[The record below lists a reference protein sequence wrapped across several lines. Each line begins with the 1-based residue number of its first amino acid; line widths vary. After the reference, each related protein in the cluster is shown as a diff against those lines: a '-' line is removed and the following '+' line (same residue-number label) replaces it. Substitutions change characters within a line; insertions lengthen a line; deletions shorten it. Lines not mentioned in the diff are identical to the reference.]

1 MRVQKVLFLLVLT
14 IFISSFLV
22 EAAKKKS
29 KGKALSVASRTDFV
43 TTYDKRSLYVSSLS
57 PGKSCAI
64 IFVHGLF
71 ESSDIWFQQYLNW
84 HPNCSTVV
92 YDSYGHG
99 LSTGI
104 KPKRDDTVQIKDL
117 TAIMKWTK
125 ATNIILVG
133 HNYGGVAIQQYV
145 QKYPTDKRIVA
156 LSLVDTFARNPN
168 PYRQGGDQP
177 IISLLASNVYKQ
189 DAIIACQLALIN
201 PAEPHDLA
209 IGAWEILAG
218 SGLTTNL
225 QAANQ
230 IILTNVSFVGSKF
243 TKPVQILYG
252 ALDSI
257 ISPQNWNEMKSIYKN
272 SQLNKILDGS
282 HSPHLQTPAE
292 FNSVLQT
299 FIDKVTKGI
308 F

>member
-1 MRVQKVLFLLVLT
+1 MRVKKVLFLLVLT

-22 EAAKKKS
+22 DAATKS
-29 KGKALSVASRTDFV
+29 SVISIAEQTDFV
-43 TTYDKRSLYVSSLS
+43 ITSDKRSLFVSSLT

-71 ESSDIWFQQYLNW
+71 GSSQVWFQQYLNW

-92 YDSYGHG
+92 YDIYGHG
-99 LSTGI
+99 LSTVI

-117 TAIMKWTK
+117 LAIMKWTK
-125 ATNIILVG
+125 ASKIILVG

-145 QKYPTDKRIVA
+145 QKYPSDKRIVA

-177 IISLLASNVYKQ
+177 IITLLASTVFLQ
-189 DAIIACQLALIN
+189 EAFIACQLALIN
-201 PAEPHDLA
+201 PTEPHELS

-218 SGLTTNL
+218 SGLITNL

-243 TKPVQILYG
+243 TKPVQIVYG

-257 ISPQNWNEMKSIYKN
+257 ISPQNWNEMKNIYKN
-272 SQLNKILDGS
+272 SQLNKILVGT
-282 HSPHLQTPAE
+282 HSPHIQSPTE
-292 FNSVLQT
+292 FNDVFQKFL
-299 FIDKVTKGI
+299 DKVTKGL